1 MNCDK
6 FLDYLY
12 FSEGRFPLIKR
23 IFMYFHILHCPKCA
37 AHVRALQT
45 ASGCMK
51 EDFFP
56 TAKESIAEN
65 IMALIQGEDFTEAP
79 AKHELVTFRAWVI
92 SGLAILFSLSSV
104 YFGIDYL
111 TPGNMH
117 TIYFMLPLGITVGG
131 VITAFGAVF
140 IGCHITELS
149 KWLGL
154 PPHSH

>member
-12 FSEGRFPLIKR
+12 FSEDRFPLIKR
-23 IFMYFHILHCPKCA
+23 ILIYFHIWHCPKCA
-37 AHVRALQT
+37 AHFRALRI
-45 ASGCMK
+45 ASDSMK

-56 TAKESIAEN
+56 PVEADIAGKV
-65 IMALIQGEDFTEAP
+65 MALIQDVDFAEAP

-92 SGLAILFSLSSV
+92 SGLAILFSLSSA
-104 YFGIDYL
+104 YFGLEYL
-111 TPGNMH
+111 APVNTH
-117 TIYFMLPLGITVGG
+117 TAYFMLSLGITVGA
-131 VITAFGAVF
+131 VITAFGAIF

-154 PPHSH
+154 PPRQ